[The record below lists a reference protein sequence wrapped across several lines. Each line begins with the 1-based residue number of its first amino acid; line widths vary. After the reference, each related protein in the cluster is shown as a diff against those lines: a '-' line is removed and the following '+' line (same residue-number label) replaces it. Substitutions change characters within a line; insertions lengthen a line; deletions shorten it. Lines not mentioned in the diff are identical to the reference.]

1 MFADQMIVMNTGWV
15 MEKDPLDH
23 VNRVKDRLSHGR
35 EILRDL
41 KEIQAYP
48 LPGVVAN
55 DDIHLAVRHGE
66 VHNPARVL
74 YGRLPDYHLSR
85 AGRGMAA
92 SAAAHVAQLGDP
104 VAALYASPLER
115 AQESAEPFA
124 ERFDLVPEI
133 DIRLIEPTNVFEGT
147 RMRRSLMNPLNWWH
161 LRQPSVPSWGEPYT
175 SIVARMRAAID
186 DAFESV
192 ESGDVVIVSHQLP
205 IWMVHLSVAGERL
218 WHDPRTRRC
227 ALSSITSFERV
238 AAEPAEDAA
247 VPSASAPAH
256 RLLEVG
262 YVDAA
267 RALLASA
274 KDVGAV

>member
-1 MFADQMIVMNTGWV
+1 MTAS
-15 MEKDPLDH
+15 
-23 VNRVKDRLSHGR
+23 RL
-35 EILRDL
+35 
-41 KEIQAYP
+41 
-48 LPGVVAN
+48 
-55 DDIHLAVRHGE
+55 HLVRHGE

-161 LRQPSVPSWGEPYT
+161 LRQPSLPSWGEPYA
-175 SIVARMRAAID
+175 SIAERMLGVMDEAWTAAAEGTTD
-186 DAFESV
+186 
-192 ESGDVVIVSHQLP
+192 GDIVMVSHQAP
-205 IWMVHLSVAGERL
+205 IWITHLRVAGL
-218 WHDPRTRRC
+218 PLQHDPRTRRC
-227 ALSSITSFERV
+227 ALSSVTSFERV
-238 AAEPAEDAA
+238 GDVWREVAYAEPAATGDA
-247 VPSASAPAH
+247 V
-256 RLLEVG
+256 
-262 YVDAA
+262 
-267 RALLASA
+267 
-274 KDVGAV
+274 DVGAV